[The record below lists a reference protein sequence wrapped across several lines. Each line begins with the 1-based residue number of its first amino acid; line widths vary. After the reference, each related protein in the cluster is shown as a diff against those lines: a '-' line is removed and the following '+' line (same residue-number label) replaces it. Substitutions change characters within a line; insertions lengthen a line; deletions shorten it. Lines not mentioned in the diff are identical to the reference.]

1 MTQPANR
8 LGPKPRI
15 SAVIAFGL
23 PLHQVDDL
31 IDEVSGTAVDPARWV
46 VIAAD
51 MNLLGTLS
59 DVWQGRTEMVLC
71 AAPSIDQDMV
81 GAAVDIIDHEQIELE
96 LSAWLQ
102 PADVAI
108 SPPPSVGLSVAVP
121 LGLQFDAKALCC
133 SLRAWVDTNEFR

>member
-1 MTQPANR
+1 MTQHGHR
-8 LGPKPRI
+8 LGQELRI

-31 IDEVSGTAVDPARWV
+31 VDEVAGTAADPGRWV
-46 VIAAD
+46 VISAD

-59 DVWQGRTEMVLC
+59 HVWQDRTEMVLC

-81 GAAVDIIDHEQIELE
+81 GAAVDMIGHEQIKLE

-102 PADVAI
+102 PADIAI
-108 SPPPSVGLSVAVP
+108 SPPPSVGLSMAVP
-121 LGLQFDAKALCC
+121 QGLQFDAKVLCR
-133 SLRAWVDTNEFR
+133 SLRAWLATKN